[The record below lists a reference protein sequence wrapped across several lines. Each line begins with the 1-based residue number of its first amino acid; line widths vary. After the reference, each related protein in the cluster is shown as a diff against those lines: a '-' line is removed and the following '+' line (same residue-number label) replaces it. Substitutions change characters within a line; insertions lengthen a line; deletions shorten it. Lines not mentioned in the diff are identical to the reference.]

1 MGIFF
6 KLMAES
12 IRFAW
17 QVLATNVL
25 RTTLSLL
32 GITIGIFLIIG
43 VFTMVDSLEKNI
55 RSSLDFLGSHVISVN
70 KFPFS
75 LDDPNYPWWK
85 YFRRPNNQYKEFEFL
100 QANLKNASA
109 VTISVAGKATL
120 KKGNSSLSNANVYGI
135 SFAYKDVYEVPVRQ
149 GRYFTP
155 AEIEA
160 GRNVV
165 LIGDKVAKSLFPAQ
179 GAVLGNEIKIRG
191 LKMRIIGVLE
201 KAGSN
206 LLGTPSNDDRVYLPF
221 KMYAKMFYLSPRFG
235 TNPGIAVKGLESDV
249 GLVAL
254 QYEMEGMIRKLRG
267 LRPKEIS
274 DFALNRPEAIA
285 GALDKIFDFL
295 TSAGIIIGSFSI
307 LVGGFGIMNIMFVS
321 VQERTRLI
329 GIQKS
334 LGAKNYFILF
344 QFLFEAIFLCLMG
357 GAIGIFFVYLVTFIP
372 FGTLEVSLTV
382 KNTLIGVVSS
392 TFIGVASGV
401 IPSAKAA
408 RLDPVEA
415 MRN

>member
-1 MGIFF
+1 MGIFL

-70 KFPFS
+70 RFPFS

-109 VTISVAGKATL
+109 VTISAGAKATV
-120 KKGNSSLSNANVYGI
+120 KKGNSSLSNVNIYGI
-135 SFAYKDVYEVPVRQ
+135 TFDYKDVYEVPVRQ

-165 LIGDKVAKSLFPAQ
+165 LIGHKVAKSLFPAQ
-179 GAVLGNEIKIRG
+179 GATGNEIKIRG

-221 KMYAKMFYLSPRFG
+221 KMYAKMFYLGPRFG

-249 GLVAL
+249 SLVAL

-295 TSAGIIIGSFSI
+295 TRAGIIIGCFSI

-357 GAIGIFFVYLVTFIP
+357 GAIGVFLVFLVTFIP

-382 KNTLIGVVSS
+382 KNILIGVVSS
-392 TFIGVASGV
+392 TVIGVASGI